1 MFALAQHPAGPIS
14 PFFVC
19 FWCFNLVPA
28 RLPGQLQPHA
38 TSRIRSQAGQHHG
51 SSGNPHCQPR
61 EPSGGGLGFSS
72 AASEQAERRQQPQQL
87 GRPWAMR
94 RLPSREGNSSFKGG
108 QRGRQQRAAALTLLE
123 ASTALKPAGSP
134 GLRFNSACREDE
146 QTAEPSKFAALEA
159 PLEGG
164 REEGRSRRLSR
175 RPSPA
180 PLLPWVVLPES

>member
-38 TSRIRSQAGQHHG
+38 TSQIRSRAGQHHG

-61 EPSGGGLGFSS
+61 EPARGGLGFSS

-108 QRGRQQRAAALTLLE
+108 QRGRQQQAAALTLLE

-159 PLEGG
+159 PLERGQGG
-164 REEGRSRRLSR
+164 GEKQKAEPPTL
-175 RPSPA
+175 PSTSA
-180 PLLPWVVLPES
+180 PVGGAP

>member
-1 MFALAQHPAGPIS
+1 MHSTQLGPFHPFLCVFGAS
-14 PFFVC
+14 TSYQ
-19 FWCFNLVPA
+19 
-28 RLPGQLQPHA
+28 PGCQ
-38 TSRIRSQAGQHHG
+38 G
-51 SSGNPHCQPR
+51 SSSPTPPR
-61 EPSGGGLGFSS
+61 EYAHKLGSTTEALGILTANLGSLPGGGLGFSS

-108 QRGRQQRAAALTLLE
+108 QRGRQQQAAALTLLE

-164 REEGRSRRLSR
+164 REEGRSRRLSC